1 MSIPPCNNGRGCRPT
16 SEGDLHADIDEDEE
30 GHEVHRALPE
40 HRLVLAA
47 ALVRLGVRVVDDE
60 LAYLSEARCADR
72 TWARRGDI
80 NASDYMRA
88 YSSDVL
94 S

>member
-1 MSIPPCNNGRGCRPT
+1 MSTPPCNNRRGCRPT

-47 ALVRLGVRVVDDE
+47 ALVRLGVRVVNNE
-60 LAYLSEARCADR
+60 LANLGEARCAGR
-72 TWARRGDI
+72 
-80 NASDYMRA
+80 
-88 YSSDVL
+88 
-94 S
+94 